1 MWYPPRQQHYKQQQ
15 RWHGYNHHLSSQ
27 QQQQQQQQ
35 QSYSRTSYYCNTDES
50 LTANRATTTYLAP
63 RNDENESFIHYHPTR
78 ADDVSGK
85 KKFLSDKF
93 DLHLRIRSIIY
104 MSTII
109 FILFFT
115 FYYYLSEEIE
125 TVKAET
131 ECVGSYIKCFDRQ

>member
-15 RWHGYNHHLSSQ
+15 RWHGYNHHLSS
-27 QQQQQQQQ
+27 QQQQQQQ

-93 DLHLRIRSIIY
+93 DLHLRIRPIIY
-104 MSTII
+104 FI
-109 FILFFT
+109 FQILL
-115 FYYYLSEEIE
+115 LS
-125 TVKAET
+125 K
-131 ECVGSYIKCFDRQ
+131 